1 MDPSPLVIYQYYK
14 SQWFFLA
21 YYLIMELGA
30 IASWYKKESQE
41 AKNISVAIYIFS
53 KMERFFKICKTK
65 EYHKNVKKIKRFTYF
80 KVKGIL
86 FPALPI
92 ITQSNTPE
100 IITVNILADFEN
112 ALFPV
117 WKWDHAMLISYS
129 DLWTSFL

>member
-1 MDPSPLVIYQYYK
+1 MIIYQYYK

-21 YYLIMELGA
+21 YYLKMELGA
-30 IASWYKKESQE
+30 TASWYKKESQE

-53 KMERFFKICKTK
+53 KMERCFKICKTK

-92 ITQSNTPE
+92 IT
-100 IITVNILADFEN
+100 
-112 ALFPV
+112 
-117 WKWDHAMLISYS
+117 
-129 DLWTSFL
+129 